1 MSEVFCLFCATYAAC
16 TWLGTVA
23 GLSPERTGKTADAGN
38 GVSPHTHA
46 HTELHTH
53 SHTHTLRSSP
63 AGFSGAIRS
72 SGAEAARRL
81 QAAANVSGGSVG
93 PPGLPSSSSSPA
105 APHQLTGTQ

>member
-1 MSEVFCLFCATYAAC
+1 MSEVFCLFCAAEAAC

-23 GLSPERTGKTADAGN
+23 GLSPERTGRTADAGN

-46 HTELHTH
+46 HTQLHT
-53 SHTHTLRSSP
+53 HTHTLSSSP

-81 QAAANVSGGSVG
+81 QAAALQMCLMEVLVL
-93 PPGLPSSSSSPA
+93 PGCRPPA
-105 APHQLTGTQ
+105 ALQLHQLTGTQ